1 MLPPSSVH
9 KSVTFCGV
17 NKSVTVELAPYRREL
32 KRLDRLNRV
41 ERFDRLNRVDRR
53 GRPEDRRLC
62 FDRLRRTGG
71 MNGEFV

>member
-41 ERFDRLNRVDRR
+41 DRR